1 MKHILFVVAVMSAV
15 RCANAD
21 GSQERTTAP
30 DLLPEVAGP
39 LRPTTNPAK
48 FDVGPLGDVFVT
60 GVVTGFGQVQ
70 TDSILGD
77 RAVFSDLT
85 NAQLFMQKPDGV
97 LQFFVQSGVYSL
109 PSLGTPYMTALT
121 TARELWGPVPQAF
134 VKLVPSD
141 DWSLMAG
148 KLPAILGYE
157 NTFSFQN
164 LNIERGLLWN
174 QTESVN
180 RGVQVNH
187 SAGPFTFALS
197 WNDGF
202 YSDQLTWIS
211 GSTAWKIDEAN
222 SFTVL
227 WGTNTRTT
235 SVSTIA
241 TPLPQ
246 NNSRIFDLI
255 YTWRSGPC
263 SLSPNLQYT
272 FVPVAPSIGVL
283 HDAATYG
290 ASLLVNYSFDPAAK
304 LGNLSLAGLSL
315 PFRIEYIAST
325 GTTADG
331 APNLLYGPGSAA
343 WSFTVTPTY
352 KYQRFFTRAEFSY
365 VAASHTT
372 PGLAFGSSGSEVTQ
386 ARFAFE
392 AGLLF

>member
-1 MKHILFVVAVMSAV
+1 MKHVLFVVVIMSAV

-21 GSQERTTAP
+21 ESQERTVVP
-30 DLLPEVAGP
+30 DLMPEVAGP
-39 LRPTTNPAK
+39 LRPATNPTK
-48 FDVGPLGDVFVT
+48 LDVGPLGDVFMT
-60 GVVTGFGQVQ
+60 GVVTGFGQLQ
-70 TDSILGD
+70 TNSVPGD

-85 NAQLFMQKPDGV
+85 NAQLFVQKPDGV
-97 LQFFVQSGVYSL
+97 LQFFVQSGAYSI

-121 TARELWGPVPQAF
+121 TTREQWGPVPQAF
-134 VKLVPSD
+134 IKLVPSD

-148 KLPAILGYE
+148 KLPSISGYE
-157 NTFSFQN
+157 GSFSFQN

-174 QTESVN
+174 QSASVS

-202 YSDQLTWIS
+202 YSDQMTWIS
-211 GSTAWKIDEAN
+211 GSTVWKIDETN
-222 SFTVL
+222 SFTIL
-227 WGTNTRTT
+227 GGANTRTT

-241 TPLPQ
+241 TPVLQ

-255 YTWRSGPC
+255 YTCRSGPW
-263 SLSPNLQYT
+263 SLSPYLQYT
-272 FVPVAPSIGVL
+272 YVPVAPSIGVL

-290 ASLLVNYSFDPAAK
+290 ASLLVNYSFDPTVK
-304 LGNLSLAGLSL
+304 LGSFSFAGLSL
-315 PFRIEYIAST
+315 PFRIEYITST
-325 GTTADG
+325 GTTANG

-352 KYQRFFTRAEFSY
+352 QYERFFTRAEVSY

-372 PGLAFGSSGSEVTQ
+372 PGLAFGSNGSEVSQ
-386 ARFAFE
+386 ARFAVE
-392 AGLLF
+392 AGFLF

>member
-1 MKHILFVVAVMSAV
+1 MKHIFFLVAMLCAV

-21 GSQERTTAP
+21 ETQERTTVP
-30 DLLPEVAGP
+30 DLMPEIAGP
-39 LRPTTNPAK
+39 LRPTTNPTK

-60 GVVTGFGQVQ
+60 GVVTGFGQLQ
-70 TDSILGD
+70 TNATSGD
-77 RAVFSDLT
+77 RAAFSDVT
-85 NAQLFMQKPDGV
+85 NAQLFVQKPDGV

-121 TARELWGPVPQAF
+121 TTRELWGSVPQAF
-134 VKLVPSD
+134 VKLAPSD

-148 KLPAILGYE
+148 KLSSIPGYE
-157 NTFSFQN
+157 VTFSFQN

-174 QTESVN
+174 QSGSVS
-180 RGVQVNH
+180 RGVQVNR
-187 SAGPFTFALS
+187 SAGPLTFALS

-211 GSTAWKIDEAN
+211 GSTVWKIDETN
-222 SFTVL
+222 SLTAL

-241 TPLPQ
+241 TPVLQ

-255 YTWRSGPC
+255 YTCRSGPW

-272 FVPVAPSIGVL
+272 YVPVAPSIGVL

-290 ASLLVNYSFDPAAK
+290 AALLVNYSFDHTAR
-304 LGNLSLAGLSL
+304 LGSFSLAGLSL
-315 PFRIEYIAST
+315 PSRIEYITST
-325 GTTADG
+325 GTTTDG

-352 KYQRFFTRAEFSY
+352 HFDSFFTRAEFSY
-365 VAASHTT
+365 VATSHTT
-372 PGLAFGSSGSEVTQ
+372 QGLAFGTNGSEVNQ

-392 AGLLF
+392 AGFLF